1 MIAGWHQSGVYP
13 LSYDRLVRRDASSS
27 ASPTSGASS
36 TKKRAR
42 SSSPPGPV
50 TKVRRRVANE
60 GRAILLE
67 ARDAID
73 KAIADGRTD
82 AYMAVSDYAVEVLRR
97 IPTLAG
103 HVEAQTKIAAAHPP
117 PVTATEPTTRNMTFG
132 DSWTRDGLDK
142 QREEKL
148 KLSEAEAEAA
158 AWRAAGKCFRCGGD
172 HKGKA
177 SRECKYYEPRTPKE
191 KATPAEKAAAAAALA
206 AEAHVPINP
215 VGHAVH
221 IGHF

>member
-1 MIAGWHQSGVYP
+1 M
-13 LSYDRLVRRDASSS
+13 
-27 ASPTSGASS
+27 
-36 TKKRAR
+36 
-42 SSSPPGPV
+42 

-82 AYMAVSDYAVEVLRR
+82 AYMAMSDYAVEVLRR

-103 HVEAQTKIAAAHPP
+103 HIEAQTKIAAAHPP

-132 DSWTRDGLDK
+132 DLWTRDGLDK

-148 KLSEAEAEAA
+148 ILSEAEAEAA
-158 AWRAAGKCFRCGGD
+158 AWRAAGLCFRCGGP

-177 SRECKYYEPRTPKE
+177 SKECKFYEPRVPKE
-191 KATPAEKAAAAAALA
+191 KTTPAQKTAAAAALA

-221 IGHF
+221 IGHS